1 MMTTF
6 DINSILFRILSKS
19 SLNGNITGGF
29 YLGNDRPV
37 DSNLEDIVINSI
49 SMTQDYHPQ
58 IATSNV
64 NIYVPDKQIKIKGKE
79 QQVSDSRRLSELS
92 KEAINILKQAQV
104 YGLTITTDSQM
115 TLDEPSINQ
124 HFVNIRVKWNI
135 QTD

>member
-1 MMTTF
+1 
-6 DINSILFRILSKS
+6 
-19 SLNGNITGGF
+19 
-29 YLGNDRPV
+29 
-37 DSNLEDIVINSI
+37 
-49 SMTQDYHPQ
+49 MTQDYHPQ

-104 YGLTITTDSQM
+104 YGLTITTESQM